1 MIVIIVTESWLDS
14 CPDIP
19 RSVQS
24 PGFLCGHICVN
35 LEEERIWKEDSVLVL
50 VGATTVLDTVS

>member
-1 MIVIIVTESWLDS
+1 MIVIIVTVIVAKSWLDS

-24 PGFLCGHICVN
+24 PGICGHIYVK
-35 LEEERIWKEDSVLVL
+35 LEEEERIWKEDSVLV
-50 VGATTVLDTVS
+50 